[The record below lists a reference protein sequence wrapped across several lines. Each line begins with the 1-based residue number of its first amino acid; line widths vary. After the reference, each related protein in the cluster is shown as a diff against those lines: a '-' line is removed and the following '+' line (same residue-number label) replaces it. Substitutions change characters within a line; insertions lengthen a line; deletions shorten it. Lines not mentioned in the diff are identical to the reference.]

1 MCIIRPSNPLK
12 SHSIQFIPFS
22 IQNVRTHICMMLLLS
37 HCVCERFKLRAVC
50 ICLCRSS
57 ACSHSLALA
66 PVLCE
71 CALKCGHDST
81 LIYWFLI
88 IVALLRCGCACSDSV
103 MVFCCF
109 IFFFFFLQSAPYVIL
124 HEKKHFFLFSSF
136 DVISRLMHFRSVV
149 AHIFTQCKSISCNL
163 LLLVVLWLRLLT
175 MTEIKKRN
183 ELILICL
190 IDRTKPNQPTEWNIC
205 SINAIEIAHFGWS
218 QARTR
223 VLMLY
228 NRCNCLIWWIN
239 WPSSFI
245 KCDVSL
251 RVSKL
256 IKRIHKHSVQ

>member
-1 MCIIRPSNPLK
+1 MWLKNHIEIACASFAHPTHWNP
-12 SHSIQFIPFS
+12 IQFNSFHLAFKMFEHTFVWCCCCRI
-22 IQNVRTHICMMLLLS
+22 
-37 HCVCERFKLRAVC
+37 VCASDSSWDAVC

-109 IFFFFFLQSAPYVIL
+109 FFFFFFLQSAPYVIL

-163 LLLVVLWLRLLT
+163 LLLLVLRRLLLLT

-190 IDRTKPNQPTEWNIC
+190 IDRTKPNQT
-205 SINAIEIAHFGWS
+205 S
-218 QARTR
+218 QPNGTYVQLMQLKLPILDDRKR
-223 VLMLY
+223 V
-228 NRCNCLIWWIN
+228 RA
-239 WPSSFI
+239 F
-245 KCDVSL
+245 
-251 RVSKL
+251 
-256 IKRIHKHSVQ
+256 